1 MNINYILYN
10 LIVCSMLGKIM
21 YSLIHFILNDYINGY
36 KMIPLI
42 GYDLYLLYKLD
53 EYKYN

>member
-10 LIVCSMLGKIM
+10 LIVCSMLTKVT
-21 YSLIHFILNDYINGY
+21 YSLIHFTLNDYINGY

-42 GYDLYLLYKLD
+42 GYDLFLLYKLD
-53 EYKYN
+53 EYKYD

>member
-1 MNINYILYN
+1 
-10 LIVCSMLGKIM
+10 MLGKIM